1 MKRDAIRKS
10 IQSRHITEK
19 LNRLSAKRQ
28 EIIRPIFEHPK
39 PFVLSSVRAMA
50 KHLGTDPATVIRIVR
65 GLGFPGF
72 REFQHYLHDLSLAYA
87 TSADTMRKATRET
100 GIPGHIADSLEIDSK
115 NLQALKNTLD
125 SKRVAAFAK
134 RFHDARRIVII
145 AGDLAAVL
153 ADYFEYHLVLLD
165 LNALSATSGG
175 RIIHLTR
182 SLTKRDLVV
191 TISFRRGLRQTVEG
205 AEHARQRGAHCVAIT
220 DTYLSPLTRICH
232 ETFLAGIESNS
243 YGASYA
249 APMAL
254 LSAILAAIGQH
265 RQTHT
270 LAIVKEISEEQRRG
284 SRWYHD

>member
-1 MKRDAIRKS
+1 MKRDAVRKT
-10 IQSRHITEK
+10 IQSGHITEK

-28 EIIRPIFEHPK
+28 EIIRPIFEHPRT
-39 PFVLSSVRAMA
+39 FVLSSVRAMA
-50 KHLGTDPATVIRIVR
+50 KHLNTDPATIVRIVR

-87 TSADTMRKATRET
+87 TSADTMRRASRAS
-100 GIPGHIADSLEIDSK
+100 GIPGHITDSLEIDMK
-115 NLQALKNTLD
+115 NLQALKNTID
-125 SKRVAAFAK
+125 GKRVAAVAK
-134 RFHDARRIVII
+134 RFHGARRIIII

-165 LNALSATSGG
+165 LNAFSATAGG

-182 SLTKRDLVV
+182 ALNKQDLVV
-191 TISFRRGLRQTVEG
+191 AISFRRGLRQTVEG
-205 AEHARQRGAHCVAIT
+205 AAQAHGRGAYCVAIT
-220 DTYLSPLTRICH
+220 DTHLSPLTRICQ

-249 APMAL
+249 APIAL
-254 LSAILAAIGQH
+254 IHAILGAIGQH
-265 RQTHT
+265 RQPKT

-284 SRWYHD
+284 SRWHHD